1 MKLLSLIGIFLL
13 AGWSYGQSWRDSLQ
27 SARKAY
33 FSKKY
38 DQAERS
44 YLFAE
49 KSLNGKTDLS
59 SEKAQNAYR
68 SGNYN
73 GAIEQYK
80 RGIKNAK
87 TVAKKVDTHYNLG
100 TAHLKQKQYKEAIQ
114 AYKNALRLDPF
125 NNEAQYNLSQAIRKL
140 QQSKNKRK
148 AKDNKTKD
156 NKTKGNKTKDNK
168 TKDKRQNDQNR
179 ENRTTKDE
187 RRNRNSQKKNAA
199 DRILDKLQKD
209 EAATKRKLNNA
220 RSKRKGTSETSEYDW

>member
-1 MKLLSLIGIFLL
+1 MKSLSLIGIFLL
-13 AGWSYGQSWRDSLQ
+13 AGWSFGQSWRDSLL
-27 SARKAY
+27 SARQAY
-33 FSKKY
+33 FSKQY

-44 YLFAE
+44 YRFAE

-73 GAIEQYK
+73 AAIEQYK
-80 RGIKNAK
+80 RGSKNAK

-125 NNEAQYNLSQAIRKL
+125 NKEAQYNLSQAIRKL
-140 QQSKNKRK
+140 QQSKNKQK

-156 NKTKGNKTKDNK
+156 NKRKDQTN
-168 TKDKRQNDQNR
+168 KDKRQNDQNR